1 MTKPRRRGKPLAII
15 ILTAT
20 LLTSAHFISQG
31 GHKSRRLLAY
41 SAQTDHGLYTV
52 EVVEKTALQDI
63 TALQAGAVIKLA
75 GIQRGHTIRASRIE
89 VVEN

>member
-1 MTKPRRRGKPLAII
+1 MARARRPARPLVII

-41 SAQTDHGLYTV
+41 NASEQPGLYTV
-52 EVVEKTALQDI
+52 EVMENAYLQDI
-63 TALQAGAVIKLA
+63 AALQAGAVVKLA
-75 GIQRGHTIRASRIE
+75 GIRNGHTIRASRIE
-89 VVEN
+89 VLDG